1 MDKTVNNLTS
11 STPTIDDLTISYD
24 NADTSELKKTTWQL
38 VRDLFASFFTA
49 WAASSTDNAVA
60 RFDSTTWKIIQN
72 SGVII
77 DDSNNISGVAT
88 LTTTGNI
95 ELGNTDTT
103 LSRVSAGVV
112 AVEGKNVA
120 LNGTSET
127 FTTGTIELWAASD
140 TTLSRSAA
148 WVLAVE
154 WVVIPSI
161 SSTNTLTNKRITKR
175 VLSEASSATP
185 SINTDSYDMYRASAL
200 AANVTSITVSGTP
213 TDGQLLLLSFTDNG
227 TPRTLTPWSS
237 FENSTIAFPA
247 TTVTST
253 RLDILCI
260 YNTATSKWRVIAT
273 A

>member
-1 MDKTVNNLTS
+1 MSTITTIAWTDTLTASRSTLNTNFSNLNTDKLEKSNNLSDLANAWTARTNLGLGTLATQNWTS
-11 STPTIDDLTISYD
+11 PSGTIVGNSDTQTLTNKTISLGS
-24 NADTSELKKTTWQL
+24 NTVSGTTAQFNTAL
-38 VRDLFASFFTA
+38 SDGDFAT
-49 WAASSTDNAVA
+49 
-60 RFDSTTWKIIQN
+60 I
-72 SGVII
+72 
-77 DDSNNISGVAT
+77 
-88 LTTTGNI
+88 
-95 ELGNTDTT
+95 
-103 LSRVSAGVV
+103 AGT
-112 AVEGKNVA
+112 E
-120 LNGTSET
+120 
-127 FTTGTIELWAASD
+127 
-140 TTLSRSAA
+140 
-148 WVLAVE
+148 
-154 WVVIPSI
+154 
-161 SSTNTLTNKRITKR
+161 TLTNKRITKR

>member
-1 MDKTVNNLTS
+1 MSTITTIAWTDTLTASRSTLNTNFSNLNTDKLEKSNNLSDLANAWTARTNLGLGTLATQNWTS
-11 STPTIDDLTISYD
+11 PSGTIVGNS
-24 NADTSELKKTTWQL
+24 DTQ
-38 VRDLFASFFTA
+38 
-49 WAASSTDNAVA
+49 
-60 RFDSTTWKIIQN
+60 
-72 SGVII
+72 
-77 DDSNNISGVAT
+77 T
-88 LTTTGNI
+88 LTNKTINLWSNTVSGTTAQF
-95 ELGNTDTT
+95 NTA
-103 LSRVSAGVV
+103 LSDGDFATIAGT
-112 AVEGKNVA
+112 E
-120 LNGTSET
+120 
-127 FTTGTIELWAASD
+127 
-140 TTLSRSAA
+140 
-148 WVLAVE
+148 
-154 WVVIPSI
+154 
-161 SSTNTLTNKRITKR
+161 TLTNKRITKR

-200 AANVTSITVSGTP
+200 SANVTSITVSGTP